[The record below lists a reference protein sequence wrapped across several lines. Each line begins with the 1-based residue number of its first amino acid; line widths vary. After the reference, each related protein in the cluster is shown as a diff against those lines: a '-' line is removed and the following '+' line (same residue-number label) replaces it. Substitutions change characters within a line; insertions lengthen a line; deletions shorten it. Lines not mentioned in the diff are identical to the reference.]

1 MGGSLAVLALGFF
14 LGVRHATDPD
24 HVIAVTTIVSRERS
38 ARGAALIGAAWGLGH
53 TLTILVVG
61 SGIILFSWVI
71 SPRLGLS
78 LEFAVGLMLVMLG
91 LLAIRDVWPLVRPRP
106 AAAPDDHDPV
116 HSHAH
121 SHGDYVHTHPH
132 QHDPETHPH
141 QPDQTPVNWL
151 DRHLGGISLYR
162 LVRPLVVGMVHG
174 LAGSAAVALL
184 VLAAISDP
192 RWSALYLLI
201 FGIGTIVGMML
212 ITAAIAV
219 PFAWGRGPSSRFAA
233 RLQVATALISIAFG
247 GLLAWQ
253 IGFEQGL
260 FSADPSWSPHGP

>member
-61 SGIILFSWVI
+61 SGILLFSWVI

-106 AAAPDDHDPV
+106 AAVPDGHDPV

-121 SHGDYVHTHPH
+121 SHGDYIHTHPH

-151 DRHLGGISLYR
+151 DRHLGGVGLYR

-174 LAGSAAVALL
+174 LAGSATLMLAVL
-184 VLAAISDP
+184 S
-192 RWSALYLLI
+192 
-201 FGIGTIVGMML
+201 
-212 ITAAIAV
+212 
-219 PFAWGRGPSSRFAA
+219 AA
-233 RLQVATALISIAFG
+233 RTLWEGLAYILLFGLGSILGMTALGVLICLPFSYSDSMGRYGQTAVR
-247 GLLAWQ
+247 GLASLGS
-253 IGFEQGL
+253 IGFGL
-260 FSADPSWSPHGP
+260 AILFR